1 MQIVSYNVAGLRAH
15 IKKSEFHM
23 FINAN
28 TSVVDTSVV
37 DSFVGKFDIICLQ
50 ETKAEE
56 KQVVLPEYITT
67 HYPYRYWNSTKGTT
81 QRKGFSGVTIWSRIK
96 PLNLVPMFPEFDEE
110 GRIVCMEFEK
120 FILVNVY
127 VPNSQKF
134 ENERYYFREKWN
146 AQFREYISNL
156 QKIKDVIICGDMNV
170 AHLDIDISN
179 PKAKKNKVP
188 GFFDIERTDFAYLLE
203 MNSLIDVFRTL
214 NPLKQKSTYWS
225 NFLKTKRSIEN
236 GWGIDYF
243 LISQKLFETN
253 IITDCRIHMDV
264 KGSDHCPISISING

>member
-1 MQIVSYNVAGLRAH
+1 MNIVSWNVSGIRAI
-15 IKKSEFHM
+15 IKKNEFYN
-23 FINAN
+23 FIKK
-28 TSVVDTSVV
+28 TMP
-37 DSFVGKFDIICLQ
+37 DIICLQ
-50 ETKAEE
+50 ETKALESE
-56 KQVVLPEYITT
+56 VVLSDEFKEQ
-67 HYPYRYWNSTKGTT
+67 YPYRYWNSTKGTT

-110 GRIVCMEFEK
+110 GRIICMEFEK

-146 AQFREYISNL
+146 TQFQEYISNL

-225 NFLKTKRSIEN
+225 NFSKTKRSKEN

-253 IITDCRIHMDV
+253 IITVCRIHMDV
-264 KGSDHCPISISING
+264 KGSDHCPISISMNG

>member
-15 IKKSEFHM
+15 IKKPEFHM

-28 TSVVDTSVV
+28 TDTSVA
-37 DSFVGKFDIICLQ
+37 DSFIGKFDIICLQ

-67 HYPYRYWNSTKGTT
+67 YYPYRYWNSTKGTT
-81 QRKGFSGVTIWSRIK
+81 QRKGFSGVTIWSHVK
-96 PLNLVPMFPEFDEE
+96 PNLLNLVPMFPEFDEE
-110 GRIVCMEFEK
+110 GRIICMEFEK

-146 AQFREYISNL
+146 AQFQEYISNL

-188 GFFDIERTDFAYLLE
+188 GFFDNERTYFAYLLE
-203 MNSLIDVFRTL
+203 TNSLIDVFRIL

-225 NFLKTKRSIEN
+225 NFLKTERSKEN

-253 IITDCRIHMDV
+253 IITDCHIHMDV